1 MRNFIFDVWIWSKDK
16 HSRPIR
22 IECKEFPSDR
32 ECWEYMAKDEEVA
45 PYMKSSTMEISFNNL
60 REYCK

>member
-1 MRNFIFDVWIWSKDK
+1 MRNFIFDVWVWTKDK
-16 HSRPIR
+16 HSRPLKSIK

-32 ECWEYMAKDEEVA
+32 EMAKDDEVA
-45 PYMKSSTMEISFNNL
+45 PYMKSSSMEISFNNL

>member
-1 MRNFIFDVWIWSKDK
+1 MCGK
-16 HSRPIR
+16 HSRPLKSIK

-32 ECWEYMAKDEEVA
+32 ECMAKDDEVA
-45 PYMKSSTMEISFNNL
+45 PYMKSSSMEISFNNL